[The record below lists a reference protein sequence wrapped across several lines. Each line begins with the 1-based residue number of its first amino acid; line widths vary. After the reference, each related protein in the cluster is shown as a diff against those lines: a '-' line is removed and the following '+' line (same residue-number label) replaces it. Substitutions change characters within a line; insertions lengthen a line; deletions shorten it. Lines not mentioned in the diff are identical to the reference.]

1 MAKKPAVETLFVK
14 SKIKEYIKGKGC
26 NTASEVLDGSKL
38 NAILIELLEKAV
50 ARAKANNRKTVQER
64 DL

>member
-1 MAKKPAVETLFVK
+1 MAKKPSVETLFVK
-14 SKIKEYIKGKGC
+14 SKVKEYIKSKGC
-26 NTASEVLDGSKL
+26 NTASEVLDGLKL

-50 ARAKANNRKTVQER
+50 TRAKANNRKTVQER

>member
-14 SKIKEYIKGKGC
+14 SKVKEYIKSKGC
-26 NTASEVLDGSKL
+26 NTASEVLDGNKL
-38 NAILIELLEKAV
+38 NSILIEILEKAV
-50 ARAKANNRKTVQER
+50 TRAKANNRKTVQER

>member
-14 SKIKEYIKGKGC
+14 SKVKEYIKSKNC
-26 NTASEVLDGSKL
+26 NTASEVLDGNKL
-38 NAILIELLEKAV
+38 NSILIELLEKAV

>member
-1 MAKKPAVETLFVK
+1 MAKKAAVETLFVK
-14 SKIKEYIKGKGC
+14 SKVKEHIKSKGC
-26 NTASEVLDGSKL
+26 NTASEVLDGNKL
-38 NAILIELLEKAV
+38 NSILIELLEKAV